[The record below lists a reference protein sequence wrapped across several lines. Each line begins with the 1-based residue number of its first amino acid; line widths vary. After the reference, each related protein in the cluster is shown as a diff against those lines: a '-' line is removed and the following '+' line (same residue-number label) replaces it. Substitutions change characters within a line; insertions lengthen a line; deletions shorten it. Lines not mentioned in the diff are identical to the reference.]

1 MTAPHYVLLTD
12 RGVVAVDGEDSR
24 SFLQGLVSNDV
35 RRVASDRAA
44 WAALLTPQG
53 KFLHEFF
60 MIEWEGAV
68 LLGGEAERLADLMRR
83 LAVYKLR
90 SNVTITDRS
99 DDLCVAALFGDG
111 ATALAGLPDEA
122 GAAGAL
128 AGGIAFV
135 DPRLPAAGM
144 RAVLPRAGAADA
156 LAAAGFSPAERAV
169 WERLRIGLGLPDGS
183 RDMQPDKA
191 ILLENGFDELHGV
204 DWDKGCYMG
213 QELTARTRYRGL
225 VKKRLVPVTFDGSAP
240 TPGTPVSSGGRDV
253 GEIRSGTEGLALALL
268 RLEAL
273 ERGEPLS
280 AGDTLLNVEI
290 PDWMTV

>member
-1 MTAPHYVLLTD
+1 MTAPQYVMLTD
-12 RGVVAVDGEDSR
+12 RGIVAVDGEDSR

-35 RRVASDRAA
+35 RRVASDRAE

-60 MIEWEGAV
+60 MIEWDGAL
-68 LLGGEAERLADLMRR
+68 LLGGEVDRLADLVRR
-83 LAVYKLR
+83 LGIYKLR
-90 SNVTITDRS
+90 SNVTITNRS

-111 ATALAGLPDEA
+111 AATLAGLRDEA
-122 GAAGAL
+122 GAAGVL

-156 LAAAGFSPAERAV
+156 LAEAGFSPAERAV
-169 WERLRIGLGLPDGS
+169 WERLRISLGLPDGS

-204 DWDKGCYMG
+204 DWKKGCYMG
-213 QELTARTRYRGL
+213 QELTARTHYRGL
-225 VKKRLVPVTFDGSAP
+225 VKKRLLPVTFDGSAP
-240 TPGTPVSSGGRDV
+240 SPGTPVTAGGRAV
-253 GEIRSGTEGLALALL
+253 GEIRSGTEGIALALL

-273 ERGEPLS
+273 KRDEPLS
-280 AGDTLLNVEI
+280 ADGTLLSVEI
-290 PDWMTV
+290 PDWMTI